1 MKIDYFF
8 KLFILWSYKRD
19 KGRLLIIQVDS
30 YTVDQ
35 ASLYAED
42 IDVLANAVE
51 VLVGNADDFTEHLVV
66 SDVSEGFKCEAFL
79 ISIF

>member
-1 MKIDYFF
+1 MTIDYFF
-8 KLFILWSYKRD
+8 KLFILWTYKRD

-66 SDVSEGFKCEAFL
+66 PDVSECFK
-79 ISIF
+79 